1 MTDFSN
7 NLKQLRKQ
15 NNLTQ
20 LMLARELGISRS
32 LISHYEN
39 AERTPSLAVARKI
52 SSYFNV
58 SLDTLIGNDF
68 SEKDFEQTLREIQNS
83 NLGAAEIK
91 NSYSTEN
98 NK

>member
-20 LMLARELGISRS
+20 LMLSKELGISRS

-39 AERTPSLAVARKI
+39 GERTPSLAVVKKI
-52 SSYFNV
+52 SSYFKI
-58 SLDTLIGNDF
+58 SLDALIGNDF
-68 SEKDFEQTLREIQNS
+68 DRAFIESQENTLGVADICNPYSDEK
-83 NLGAAEIK
+83 K
-91 NSYSTEN
+91 
-98 NK
+98 

>member
-1 MTDFSN
+1 MTEFSN

-39 AERTPSLAVARKI
+39 AERTPSLAVAKKI
-52 SSYFNV
+52 SLYFKV
-58 SLDTLIGNDF
+58 SLDALIGNDF
-68 SEKDFEQTLREIQNS
+68 EQPLPDFQKNTLKASDIT
-83 NLGAAEIK
+83 K
-91 NSYSTEN
+91 PYSANN

>member
-20 LMLARELGISRS
+20 LMLAKELGISRS
-32 LISHYEN
+32 LVSHYEN
-39 AERTPSLAVARKI
+39 AERIPSLAVAKKI
-52 SSYFNV
+52 SSYFKV

-68 SEKDFEQTLREIQNS
+68 EQPFLKSR
-83 NLGAAEIK
+83 K
-91 NSYSTEN
+91 NSLEVADVKDPYSVEN
-98 NK
+98 N